1 MTIRNIG
8 NMQLSTPGDREI
20 VMSREFNAPK
30 RLVYEAFTKPELLKQ
45 WLGVHNGWKLTLC
58 EIDLRPGGKYR
69 YGWEGRQ
76 NMKMSMGGVYR
87 EVVTNERIVATEEFD
102 DPWYPGGA
110 VGTTTFVEQGGKTT
124 MTMTMLYAS
133 KEAREA
139 VLKTP
144 MEEGMAM
151 GLDTLANVLAKLV

>member
-20 VMSREFNAPK
+20 VMSRVFNAPK
-30 RLVYEAFTKPELLKQ
+30 HLVYEAFTKPELLKR

-69 YGWEGRQ
+69 YGWEGRE
-76 NMKMSMGGVYR
+76 NMKMSMGGVYS
-87 EVVTNERIVATEEFD
+87 EVVTNERIVATEAFD
-102 DPWYPGGA
+102 EPWYPGGA
-110 VGTTTFVEQGGKTT
+110 VGTTTFVEQAGKTT
-124 MTMTMLYAS
+124 MTMTMTYAS

-144 MEEGMAM
+144 MEQGMAM
-151 GLDTLANVLAKLV
+151 GLDTLANLLAKLV

>member
-1 MTIRNIG
+1 MTTRTIG

-20 VMSREFNAPK
+20 VMSRVFNAPCS
-30 RLVYEAFTKPELLKQ
+30 LVYEAFTKPELLKR
-45 WLGVHNGWKLTLC
+45 WLGRHAGWQMTVC

-69 YGWEGRQ
+69 YGWEGRDG
-76 NMKMSMGGVYR
+76 MKMSMGGEYR
-87 EVVTNERIVATEEFD
+87 EIVPATRIVATELFD

-124 MTMTMLYAS
+124 LSMSVLYAS
-133 KEAREA
+133 KEARDA

-144 MEEGMAM
+144 MEQGVAA
-151 GLDTLANVLAKLV
+151 GLETLAGILATLV